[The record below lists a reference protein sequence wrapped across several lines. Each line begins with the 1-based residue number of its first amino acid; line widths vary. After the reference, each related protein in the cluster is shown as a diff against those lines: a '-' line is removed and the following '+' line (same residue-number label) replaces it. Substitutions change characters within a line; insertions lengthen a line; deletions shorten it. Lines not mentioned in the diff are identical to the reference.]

1 MILNPRRNHKCKSR
15 FCRSAGHLAGHA
27 GIRAGIPD
35 QPDTS
40 PA

>member
-1 MILNPRRNHKCKSR
+1 MAVPAAKRMKVRLAGTRR
-15 FCRSAGHLAGHA
+15 AGLLAGHA